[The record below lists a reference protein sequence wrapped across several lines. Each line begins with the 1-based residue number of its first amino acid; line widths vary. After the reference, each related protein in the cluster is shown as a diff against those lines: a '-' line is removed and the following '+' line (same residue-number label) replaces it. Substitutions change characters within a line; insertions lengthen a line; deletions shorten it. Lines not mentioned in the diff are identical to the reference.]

1 MIEIMSDALADSLLA
16 LPTLERTYAP
26 GEFVFHQGD
35 DVRIIHFVCEGT
47 VNLVRYQTGGASLVL
62 QRAAAGSVLA
72 EASIFS
78 ARYHCA
84 AIAIVASRTRSVK
97 KSAVRSKL
105 LRNPAFAEAWLGHLA
120 REVQAA
126 RTRAEILSLRT
137 VAERLDAW
145 CAAREA
151 CLPEK
156 GEWKALAA
164 EIGTSPEAL
173 YRELAKRR
181 G

>member
-1 MIEIMSDALADSLLA
+1 MIEIMSTLTDLLLA
-16 LPTLERTYAP
+16 MQSTERAFAP

-35 DVRIIHFVCEGT
+35 DVRAVHLVREGA
-47 VNLVRYQTGGASLVL
+47 VNLVRHQPDGAALVL

-78 ARYHCA
+78 ARYHCDA
-84 AIAIVASRTRSVK
+84 VAVAPSVTRSIR
-97 KSAVRSKL
+97 KSAIRSRL
-105 LRNPAFAEAWLGHLA
+105 AGNRAFAEAWLTHLA

-145 CAAREA
+145 IAAGGGRVPA
-151 CLPEK
+151 R
-156 GEWKALAA
+156 GEWKTVAA

-173 YRELAKRR
+173 YRELAQRR
-181 G
+181 